1 LESLTW
7 RSLIEKGRDANT
19 KVTFTQQPVVME
31 YMTDRLVAGVCQN
44 IKTGKINLLN
54 KYALIGD
61 CRKVVRSPRPYANMN
76 ITGITSL
83 NPQKATLKTLGALK

>member
-1 LESLTW
+1 
-7 RSLIEKGRDANT
+7 
-19 KVTFTQQPVVME
+19 ME

-61 CRKVVRSPRPYANMN
+61 YRKVVRSPRPYASMN
-76 ITGITSL
+76 ITGIIGL
-83 NPQKATLKTLGALK
+83 NSPTIATLKTLGALELASNYQSTSKVLEFPKLARSRSLN